1 MQTAEHFNA
10 IAAQYDAEIPQH
22 IRQHLIAKKTGAM
35 LDQLSALSPAA
46 QIGLDCGCGTG
57 HYMAEMSRRGYQMS
71 GFEYSSGMR
80 DQARQ
85 NNPELQER
93 ITLGSVTEIP
103 HPENAFDFSYAIN
116 VLHHL
121 SSKAAQIIAVE
132 EMLRVTRPGGVVFLH
147 DFDADNL
154 LTRFYMTYIFPLT
167 SRIDDDETEIWVSPK
182 AFAAR
187 GFDHA
192 IVKHVDRFTLLP
204 NVTPKIGFEAA
215 TSFEAWAERMLRRKF
230 GGHFMMVLEK
240 T

>member
-1 MQTAEHFNA
+1 MQTAEHFNT
-10 IAAQYDAEIPQH
+10 IAAQYDAEIPEH
-22 IRQHLIAKKTGAM
+22 IRLHLITKKTGAM
-35 LDQLSALSPAA
+35 LGQLSALNPAA
-46 QIGLDCGCGTG
+46 QTGLDCGCGTG
-57 HYMAEMSRRGYQMS
+57 HYIAEMSQRGYQMS
-71 GFEYSSGMR
+71 GFEYSSGML

-93 ITLGSVTEIP
+93 IKLGSVTEIP

-121 SSKAAQIIAVE
+121 PSKAAQITAVE

-147 DFDADNL
+147 DFDADNPL
-154 LTRFYMTYIFPLT
+154 ARFYMTYIFPLT

-182 AFAAR
+182 TFAAH

-204 NVTPKIGFEAA
+204 NVTPKFGFGAA

-230 GGHFMMVLEK
+230 GGHFMMALEK
-240 T
+240 V